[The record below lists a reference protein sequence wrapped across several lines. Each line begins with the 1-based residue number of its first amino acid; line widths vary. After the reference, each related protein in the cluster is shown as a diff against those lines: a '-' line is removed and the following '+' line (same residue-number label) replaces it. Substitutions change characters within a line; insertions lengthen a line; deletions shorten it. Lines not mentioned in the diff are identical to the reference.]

1 MTSAFVKVDAKQDKF
16 RKTYT
21 CLSTEKTPSLVGE
34 GLLSEIQKTRIEPG
48 NMFVRFKD

>member
-21 CLSTEKTPSLVGE
+21 FLSTEKMVLGWENLQMLAWLNAGFGVWMNSTG
-34 GLLSEIQKTRIEPG
+34 
-48 NMFVRFKD
+48 